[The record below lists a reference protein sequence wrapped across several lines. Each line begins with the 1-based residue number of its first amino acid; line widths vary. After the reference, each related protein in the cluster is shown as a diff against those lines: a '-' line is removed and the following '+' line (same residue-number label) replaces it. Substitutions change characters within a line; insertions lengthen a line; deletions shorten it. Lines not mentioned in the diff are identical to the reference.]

1 VDVRQDALLRTACEV
16 ISERGLAG
24 TRTAD
29 VAAAAGVSQALLF
42 YHFTSREQLLL
53 RAFAYAADS
62 DLRRLEAVLAAAAPP
77 ALKLRQLLRLHVPG
91 GRRSAAWPMWIDGWG
106 GSLRNPE
113 LELIARHRARRW
125 QQGLAGVI
133 EAGVAA
139 GAFRCPDPAAAAGR
153 ICALLDGLAVRTTVH
168 PRLTGPRQAA
178 DWLRLAAARE
188 LDVDAAALR

>member
-1 VDVRQDALLRTACEV
+1 VDVRQDALLRTACAV

-42 YHFTSREQLLL
+42 YHFTSREELLL

-62 DLRRLEAVLAAAAPP
+62 DLRRLDAVLAAAAPP
-77 ALKLRQLLRLHVPG
+77 ALKLRQLLQLHAPD
-91 GRRSAAWPMWIDGWG
+91 GRRSAAWPMWIDGWAG
-106 GSLRNPE
+106 ALRNPE
-113 LELIARHRARRW
+113 LELIARRRARRW
-125 QQGLAGVI
+125 QQALAGVI

-168 PRLTGPRQAA
+168 PRLAGPRQAA